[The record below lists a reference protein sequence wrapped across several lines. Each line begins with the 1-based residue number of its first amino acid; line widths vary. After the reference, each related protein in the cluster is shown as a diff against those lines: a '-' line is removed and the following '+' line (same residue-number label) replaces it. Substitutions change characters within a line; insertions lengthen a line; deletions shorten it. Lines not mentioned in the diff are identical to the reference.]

1 MYGLALSYA
10 ERSPENILSVN
21 LDLLVLEGIKVIDG
35 MIGKNKTKKKNLTKQ
50 NISVLQMLV
59 REAI

>member
-1 MYGLALSYA
+1 MQKGHPGNS
-10 ERSPENILSVN
+10 LSVN

-50 NISVLQMLV
+50 NISVLQMHV
-59 REAI
+59 RETIWQ